1 MLVELRAF
9 HVGQIRFYNLVPL
22 AIETD
27 SKEIINTLQQGND
40 CYSHLIDDSRYLMHK
55 LRHHSPSTHSE
66 NANGVVD
73 GFAKHGARMTINENS
88 MLYHV
93 RPSFVVSTFIN
104 DCMGSGYFRKI
115 TVASTPDAVISPKAL
130 NHQSP

>member
-27 SKEIINTLQQGND
+27 SKEIINMLQQGND

-55 LRHHSPSTHSE
+55 LGHHSPSTHSE
-66 NANGVVD
+66 NANGVAD
-73 GFAKHGARMTINENS
+73 GFAKHGARMNINENL

-104 DCMGSGYFRKI
+104 DCMGSGYFRKVKI
-115 TVASTPDAVISPKAL
+115 YHSTLAPISKRYT
-130 NHQSP
+130 